1 MWFYHPDLLCLLFL
15 TVSSDFIYFH
25 SFTSKYCLKVS
36 HFCKNVNCAKVV
48 NFETIFRGEGIELEK
63 IWWHGWKEE
72 ILKFQNVKSDFLYLL
87 PFSHKLTWKLAN
99 FRKFKC
105 CRERNLDY
113 FHFLQFWYLTT
124 SFGKDNYIF
133 RKKKEFCFCDF
144 LISFMSFSSFLT
156 ENVDPISPILK
167 FLWKLK

>member
-1 MWFYHPDLLCLLFL
+1 MRNWHKIEKIRFDILKVQNFLFL

-25 SFTSKYCLKVS
+25 SFTSKNCLKVS

-48 NFETIFRGEGIELEK
+48 NFETIFRGEGVEIEK
-63 IWWHGWKEE
+63 IWWHDWKEE
-72 ILKFQNVKSDFLYLL
+72 VLNFQNVKSDFLYLL

-105 CRERNLDY
+105 CRERNLDH

-124 SFGKDNYIF
+124 SFGKGNYIF
-133 RKKKEFCFCDF
+133 RKKNEFC
-144 LISFMSFSSFLT
+144 L
-156 ENVDPISPILK
+156 
-167 FLWKLK
+167 